1 MISWPFP
8 EPHVPHHG
16 VYISCLNM
24 LLRWHSS
31 AFWRP
36 ERFHT
41 GTGML
46 SIGIVVYWDM
56 EAKEKTERNNAG
68 KLEPGYSAQFDAA
81 AAASNRHE
89 QEKSI
94 RLTRLLS
101 KGLPPWE
108 RVEGIKAFGKE
119 KKKKKTK
126 KESRRVKWPRV
137 AGCCTLCQISRLWP
151 WDNIPSLG
159 FHLRLF
165 FFFLT
170 VMQSFLSY
178 CPFRSLMR
186 KKKEERL

>member
-31 AFWRP
+31 AFRRP

-108 RVEGIKAFGKE
+108 RVEGIKE
-119 KKKKKTK
+119 NE

-159 FHLRLF
+159 FHLRLLSF
-165 FFFLT
+165 FNSDAKLSLLL
-170 VMQSFLSY
+170 SFQVTE
-178 CPFRSLMR
+178 
-186 KKKEERL
+186 KEERL